1 MDKRTDQK
9 GWDTGLRAVAVV
21 SIVLLSFGG
30 LAACETASV
39 TVDSASA
46 ARGAAS
52 AARDATTREAVD
64 HHRVIPMFSESEE
77 RYDDLI
83 GFEEFEAVVAEDAVE
98 YLMGDIRRRFFR
110 VEDASP
116 LEIMRYYQQQIEA
129 AGGTVLYQTRDPQ
142 SVVVDGRELVE
153 YFNRH
158 RQDRGMSTYVFD
170 YFQHPG
176 LITEYI
182 AGVVPSDGTEVYFLL
197 AAGRPDAR
205 QQFTGTRYEI
215 VTIVA
220 E

>member
-1 MDKRTDQK
+1 MKICTYRSSCTKRR
-9 GWDTGLRAVAVV
+9 GVAVAAVT
-21 SIVLLSFGG
+21 VLLSLGV
-30 LAACETASV
+30 LVACETASV
-39 TVDSASA
+39 TVDSGAA
-46 ARGAAS
+46 ARGVAS
-52 AARDATTREAVD
+52 AARDAARVD

-98 YLMGDIRRRFFR
+98 SLMGDIRRRFFR
-110 VEDASP
+110 VEDVSP
-116 LEIMRYYQQQIEA
+116 LEIVRYYQQEIEA

-142 SVVVDGRELVE
+142 SVEINGKGLVE
-153 YFNRH
+153 YFNLH

-176 LITEYI
+176 LITEYV
-182 AGVVPSDGTEVYFLL
+182 AGVVPSDGEEVYFLL

-205 QQFTGTRYEI
+205 QQFTGVRYE
-215 VTIVA
+215 VVSIVA

>member
-1 MDKRTDQK
+1 MNNRMNRSGLEK
-9 GWDTGLRAVAVV
+9 GWKAAAVLLVA
-21 SIVLLSFGG
+21 LLSFGG
-30 LAACETASV
+30 LVACETASA
-39 TVDSASA
+39 TVNTATATRD
-46 ARGAAS
+46 AAS
-52 AARDATTREAVD
+52 AARDAVTRD
-64 HHRVIPMFSESEE
+64 HHQVIPMFPASEE

-83 GFEEFEAVVAEDAVE
+83 GFEEFEAVVAEDAVAN
-98 YLMGDIRRRFFR
+98 LMGDIRRRFYR

-116 LEIMRYYQQQIEA
+116 LEIVRHYQQQIEA

-142 SVVVDGRELVE
+142 SVVVNDRGLVE

-176 LITEYI
+176 RITEYV
-182 AGVVPSDGTEVYFLL
+182 AGVVPSGGNEVYVLL
-197 AAGRPDAR
+197 GAGRPDAR

-215 VTIVA
+215 VTVVA